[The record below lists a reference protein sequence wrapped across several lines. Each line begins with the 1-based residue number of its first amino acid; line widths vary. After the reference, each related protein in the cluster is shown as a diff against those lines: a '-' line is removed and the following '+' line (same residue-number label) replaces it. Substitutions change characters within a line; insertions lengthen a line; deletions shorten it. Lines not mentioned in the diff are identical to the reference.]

1 MIKLM
6 PFRTVDTKEIIGT
19 MVCGSIIGASIW
31 ILIFCLLWVIYS
43 RCGESMNSSDM
54 NSSDPSS
61 SGRRQFLVRFG
72 ERMNSSDMNSSDPGT
87 TFVFVNAVGDES
99 GSSSRQDV

>member
-54 NSSDPSS
+54 NSSDP
-61 SGRRQFLVRFG
+61 
-72 ERMNSSDMNSSDPGT
+72 GT